1 MTYSK
6 KDILTSISF
15 MLFIISFSV
24 VFVVFF
30 KPLYY
35 FDIHH
40 LKLVENTHYTYQQIK
55 ELSNLNTLSIYLLSR
70 KTCF

>member
-40 LKLVENTHYTYQQIK
+40 LKLVENTHYRK
-55 ELSNLNTLSIYLLSR
+55 LSNLNTLSIYLLSR

>member
-1 MTYSK
+1 MSYSK

-15 MLFIISFSV
+15 MLFILSFAI

-35 FDIHH
+35 FDIDH

-55 ELSNLNTLSIYLLSR
+55 ENYQILIQQ
-70 KTCF
+70 KQKA